1 MKHEPG
7 KLLKAHQRHS
17 RRFEDFGLIYPVL
30 SRRSRGISIG
40 INLSPHKGCN
50 FDCPYC
56 QVDRTGGLNKQKTCS
71 PEQAESELRQMM
83 DIVLSGQLYEHKPF
97 DTTPPNLR
105 RLNDIALS
113 GDGEPTSEK
122 EFLDICQL
130 AAQIRSDY
138 KLSDLKLVLITNATM
153 FHQERVQEA
162 LAVLDE
168 NNGQIWAKLDAG
180 TESLYQLINKTTI
193 PFQRVL
199 DNIAMVSRKRPIVIQ
214 SMFVRTNAQP
224 VTKKEID
231 AYADR
236 LNEILQTGGQ
246 ITTIQ
251 IYTIARKPTD
261 TNLTPLTQNELETI
275 AQQVKEKV
283 SVPLEIFTGGDD
295 WSNTQ

>member
-1 MKHEPG
+1 MKNEPA

-30 SRRSRGISIG
+30 SRRSKGISIG

-56 QVDRTGGLNKQKTCS
+56 QVDRTEGLNKQAKCS
-71 PEQAESELRQMM
+71 PEQAESELRQMI

-122 EFLDICQL
+122 EFLEICQL
-130 AAQIRSDY
+130 AAKVRSDY
-138 KLSDLKLVLITNATM
+138 QLNDLKLVLITNATM
-153 FHQERVQEA
+153 LHQHRVQEA
-162 LAVLDE
+162 LTILDK

-199 DNIAMVSRKRPIVIQ
+199 DNLIMVSRKRPIVIQ
-214 SMFVRTNAQP
+214 SMFVQTNSQP
-224 VTKKEID
+224 VSKKEIE
-231 AYADR
+231 AYTNR
-236 LNEILQTGGQ
+236 LNEILQAQGQ
-246 ITTIQ
+246 ITTVQ
-251 IYTIARKPTD
+251 IYTIARKPAN
-261 TNLTPLTQNELETI
+261 TNLTPLTKNELQTI
-275 AQQVKEKV
+275 AQQVKEKIP
-283 SVPLEIFTGGDD
+283 VPIEIFTGGDD
-295 WSNTQ
+295 WSITQ